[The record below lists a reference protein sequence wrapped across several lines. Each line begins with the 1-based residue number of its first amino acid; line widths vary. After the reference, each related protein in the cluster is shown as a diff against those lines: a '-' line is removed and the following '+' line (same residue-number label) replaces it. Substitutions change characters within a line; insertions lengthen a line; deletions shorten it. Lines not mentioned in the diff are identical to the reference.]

1 MPPTTSAPPRVRD
14 WSPGDRPRERLRER
28 GPWALA
34 DRELLALLVGSGG
47 RSGSALDV
55 AARVLDAA
63 GGSLRSLAARPAT
76 ELEGVAGV
84 GAATAARLAAAL
96 ELGRRTAA
104 ERGDRGARVRGP
116 RDVYDRMAPR
126 LRDLPQEEYHVLL
139 VDTRHR
145 VLRDVLVTRGPVDA
159 SLVHPREVFRAA
171 VAGNAAGVILV
182 HNHPSGVAD
191 PSPEDRRVTRQM
203 VAAGEVVGIPV
214 LDHVIV
220 GDGVWRS
227 LAEEGGL
234 G

>member
-1 MPPTTSAPPRVRD
+1 MPPPASPSARVRD

-47 RSGSALDV
+47 RAGSALDV
-55 AARVLDAA
+55 AARVLEGA
-63 GGSLRSLAARPAT
+63 GGSLRGLAGRPAA
-76 ELEGVAGV
+76 ELEAVPGV
-84 GAATAARLAAAL
+84 GVATAARVVAAL

-104 ERGDRGARVRGP
+104 ERADKGARVRGP

-126 LRDLPQEEYHVLL
+126 LRDLPQEEFHVLL

-145 VLRDVLVTRGPVDA
+145 VLRDVLVTRGTVDA

-182 HNHPSGVAD
+182 HNHPSGDAE

-214 LDHVIV
+214 LDHVVV
-220 GDGVWRS
+220 GDGVWTS
-227 LAEEGGL
+227 LAEQGGL